1 MRDENILIDTSVWI
15 GYFKNTNPQLN
26 EMVDEVLTYGSI
38 FVPKVVMAE
47 LLQGAKTE
55 KEMSIIENFFGA
67 FNIIDQTEDTW
78 FNAGKLAFSMKRKGI
93 SIHLVDCYI
102 ATLAKENDCMI
113 FSLDEHFNSIKK
125 FLQIKLY
132 IPDLSPGPLNPN

>member
-1 MRDENILIDTSVWI
+1 MKDENTLIDTSVWI

-55 KEMSIIENFFGA
+55 KEMSII
-67 FNIIDQTEDTW
+67 
-78 FNAGKLAFSMKRKGI
+78 
-93 SIHLVDCYI
+93 
-102 ATLAKENDCMI
+102 
-113 FSLDEHFNSIKK
+113 
-125 FLQIKLY
+125 
-132 IPDLSPGPLNPN
+132 